1 MMSKI
6 NNVLIGIISTIA
18 IYAISMIF
26 SNKFPINDSFLP
38 NSFVTHCMMLVLSL
52 VAMYVFRE
60 RVNYKI
66 SLPKLRTIF
75 KPIVFG
81 ILTTII
87 INVTMTLIA
96 NSTGSSNGNHPMIV
110 KMTPLQ
116 VILFVFVAASIVEE
130 ILYRGFLLNILSP
143 LKNYGIRI
151 RRLKI
156 SLPVL
161 ISAVIFGLSHLI
173 LITTGADS
181 FFVLR
186 IVIFTTIL
194 GLLAGFFQE
203 KYDNNIYAIIVH
215 MSGNLM
221 AVIGT
226 LSMQ

>member
-1 MMSKI
+1 MMNKRNS
-6 NNVLIGIISTIA
+6 VLIGIILTFV
-18 IYAISMIF
+18 IYAISMVV
-26 SNKFPINDSFLP
+26 SNKIQINVSFIP
-38 NSFVTHCMMLVLSL
+38 NSFLTHCVMLILSIF
-52 VAMYVFRE
+52 AIYVFRDN
-60 RVNYKI
+60 VNYRV
-66 SLPKLRTIF
+66 SLPKLRTVF
-75 KPIVFG
+75 KPILFG
-81 ILTTII
+81 ILTTIV

-96 NSTGSSNGNHPMIV
+96 NSTGNSNGNHPMIV

-116 VILFVFVAASIVEE
+116 VILFVFVTASIVEE

-143 LKNYGIRI
+143 LKTYGIRI

-156 SLPVL
+156 SLPVI

-203 KYDNNIYAIIVH
+203 KYENNIYAIIVH